1 MGELILELIIWMI
14 ILALLVYFIAML
26 DYLGGYSERY
36 ESDGQVDRNPD
47 ETKSAR

>member
-1 MGELILELIIWMI
+1 MGELILELISWVV
-14 ILALLVYFIAML
+14 ILALLVYFMAML

-47 ETKSAR
+47 ETKPER